1 MMEVIGVFEVGAQ
14 VDATTAYI
22 NEQDARKLLQLGDN
36 YQGLQL
42 VLEDPFLVN
51 DIINSMAPNLSKAM
65 NIVGWS
71 DQMATLFQAMRME
84 KLVVGLLLS
93 VIIAVA
99 AFNIIACLVLMVT
112 DKRKDIAVLRTLGAT
127 SDQIMRIF
135 IIQGS
140 AIGIVGVALG
150 LILGCLIALYIGD
163 IMAIFEQLTG
173 TYVFDPTVFMISS
186 LPSKLLLSDILLV
199 VAGASILS
207 VLATIYPAWRAGQ
220 VLPSEALRY
229 DR

>member
-1 MMEVIGVFEVGAQ
+1 
-14 VDATTAYI
+14 
-22 NEQDARKLLQLGDN
+22 
-36 YQGLQL
+36 
-42 VLEDPFLVN
+42 
-51 DIINSMAPNLSKAM
+51 
-65 NIVGWS
+65 
-71 DQMATLFQAMRME
+71 
-84 KLVVGLLLS
+84 
-93 VIIAVA
+93 
-99 AFNIIACLVLMVT
+99 MVT

-140 AIGIVGVALG
+140 AIGIFGVALG

-163 IMAIFEQLTG
+163 IVAFFEQLTG

-207 VLATIYPAWRAGQ
+207 VIATIYPAWRAGQ